1 MSPARAVALVR
12 LAGSML
18 LPLTLAAASLSAQAA
33 NIYTCVNAKGQ
44 RITSDRPIAECIDR
58 AQELRNTDGSVKQVV
73 PPSMTAEE
81 RAAHEER
88 LRQEMA
94 AEAVRRDAIRRDRN
108 LLSRYPD
115 ELRHKR
121 ARTAALEPLN
131 TALKATERRLT
142 ELEHDQKRLQQEA
155 EFFKGRE
162 LPRELKIKF
171 GQNQAALQAQQDATQ
186 NHLAEIQRINASYDQ
201 ELVRL
206 KRLWAGAAPGS
217 ISLPASSSA
226 AR

>member
-1 MSPARAVALVR
+1 MKPVRATLVGLAGMGLLPVAL
-12 LAGSML
+12 
-18 LPLTLAAASLSAQAA
+18 AAS

-44 RITSDRPIAECIDR
+44 RITSDRPIAECLDR
-58 AQELRNTDGSVKQVV
+58 SQELRNTDGSVKRVM

-94 AEAVRRDAIRRDRN
+94 AEAMKRDAIRLDRN
-108 LLSRYPD
+108 LMSRYPD
-115 ELRHKR
+115 EASHQR
-121 ARTAALEPLN
+121 ARKAAMEPLN
-131 TALKATERRLT
+131 TALAATERRLT

-155 EFFKGRE
+155 EFYKGRE
-162 LPRELKIKF
+162 MPRDLKLKF
-171 GQNQAALQAQQDATQ
+171 GQNEAALQAQQDAAQ
-186 NHLAEIQRINASYDQ
+186 NHLAEIRRINATYDQ
-201 ELVRL
+201 ELMRL

-217 ISLPASSSA
+217 GPVSLPASASA